1 MRSIN
6 RVAIVVSPKPAFFD
20 WAAGLEGGV
29 GESPTSW
36 CSVYLAESSED
47 EEPEK
52 TLERHFKQVFEE
64 QLEGWHTRKADWPS
78 PRTFAM
84 FQEWFDADI
93 GDLVLDLSDDEPL
106 EHDE

>member
-6 RVAIVVSPKPAFFD
+6 RVAIVVRPKPAFFD

-36 CSVYLAESSED
+36 CSVYLAEAVED
-47 EEPEK
+47 DEPED
-52 TLERHFKQVFEE
+52 TLQRHFKGGFEE
-64 QLEGWHTRKADWPS
+64 QLESCYTRKADWPS

-84 FQEWFDADI
+84 FQDWFDSEI
-93 GDLVLDLSDDEPL
+93 GDLVFDLSDDKPI
-106 EHDE
+106 EHEE